1 MRANETRS
9 FEEACAKASLSC
21 GAKAMISSLLNAASR
36 VGPETRDF
44 SKPGGRS
51 TSTPLS
57 NNDNC
62 VVSRLTGWSFGTDR
76 PEVTV
81 GSASR
86 KTRSVSSWYTVREA
100 VPNQP
105 HPDRPVTIAAVNPTR
120 IMERLLTDLDSLWIS
135 RCEGTDYSIV
145 RFHCGW
151 KGYPVPKIAF
161 SGASLCSFIS
171 LSMRSI
177 RLLTF
182 PFIPVS

>member
-9 FEEACAKASLSC
+9 FGEACAKAALSC
-21 GAKAMISSLLNAASR
+21 GVKAMTSSLLNAASR
-36 VGPETRDF
+36 VGPKTRDF

-57 NNDNC
+57 SNDIC
-62 VVSRLTGWSFGTDR
+62 AVSRLTGWSFDTDW

-86 KTRSVSSWYTVREA
+86 KTRSASSWYTVLETS
-100 VPNQP
+100 PNQP
-105 HPDRPVTIAAVNPTR
+105 QPDRPVNIAAVNPTK
-120 IMERLLTDLDSLWIS
+120 IMSRLLTGLDSLQIS
-135 RCEGTDYSIV
+135 RCEGTDHSIV

-171 LSMRSI
+171 VSMRSI
-177 RLLTF
+177 RLTTF
-182 PFIPVS
+182 PFIPAS